1 MKMIKVGVT
10 GGIGSGKSI
19 ICRYFKLIGIP
30 VFEADLE
37 AKQIINN
44 SAIVRSQMIIHFGK
58 DIYLPNQVI
67 NRKKLADTIFKSPSS
82 LKKVNSIIHPQVK
95 KKFNEWTE
103 EQKTDY
109 VVHEAAILFESG
121 FYKMM
126 DFMILVT
133 APVEL
138 RIKRVIERDNVSKE
152 NVIARMKQQW
162 EDPEKIKLSNLVL
175 TNDNTELII
184 PQLIEFDKTLRRHG

>member
-1 MKMIKVGVT
+1 MIKVGVT

-67 NRKKLADTIFKSPSS
+67 NRKKLADTIFNSPSS

-103 EQKTDY
+103 GQKTGY

-138 RIKRVIERDNVSKE
+138 RIKRVMERDNVSKE

-184 PQLIEFDKTLRRHG
+184 PQLIEFDKNLRRHG